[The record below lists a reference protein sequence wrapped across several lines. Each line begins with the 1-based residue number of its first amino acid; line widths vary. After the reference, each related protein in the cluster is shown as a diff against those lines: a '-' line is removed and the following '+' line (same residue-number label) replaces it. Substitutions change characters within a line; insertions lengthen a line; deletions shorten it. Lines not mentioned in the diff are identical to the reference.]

1 MTMLRWTFTIVMSF
15 FFVNIAVTA
24 QSPIDSAYISVPDVQ
39 AQQGN
44 ILVIPIKLSTFDK
57 FYGAQFSLKWDTTM
71 LQYQGVSDFGLPQ
84 TTATDNFGT
93 IGTSSG
99 KLAFLWYDKSAQSS
113 GLDPIQNKNIFSV
126 KLKVIGGNNKQTALT
141 VTNDPSVIEILNKKN
156 LSMKTDK
163 KAGKISIGTVNTSD
177 FDFIDTKLY
186 NVYPNPLNSGNAK
199 LQLDIAQATNVNIAF
214 YDISGKNI
222 FHINNFYNIGTHF
235 VEIGKSQFPQAGI
248 YTYNVTT
255 SFGESLSGKL
265 LVN

>member
-1 MTMLRWTFTIVMSF
+1 MTMLRWTLTIVMSF

-44 ILVIPIKLSTFDK
+44 VLIIPIKLSTFDK
-57 FYGAQFSLKWDTTM
+57 FYGVQFSLQWDTTM

-84 TTATDNFGT
+84 TTAGDNFGSV
-93 IGTSSG
+93 GTSAG
-99 KLAFLWYDKSAQSS
+99 KIGFLWYDKSSQST
-113 GLDPIQNKNIFSV
+113 GLAPVQNKNLFSI
-126 KLKVIGGNNKQTALT
+126 KLKVIGDNNKQTALT
-141 VTNDPSVIEILNKKN
+141 VSNDPAAVEVLNSKN
-156 LSMKTDK
+156 LAMKISK
-163 KAGKISIGTVNTSD
+163 KFGKISIGTVNTND
-177 FDFIDTKLY
+177 FNFIDTKLHDI
-186 NVYPNPLNSGNAK
+186 YPNPLSSGNTK
-199 LQLDIAQATNVNIAF
+199 LQMDIAQATNVNIAF

-248 YTYNVTT
+248 YTYSITT

>member
-1 MTMLRWTFTIVMSF
+1 MTMLRWTLTIVMSF

-44 ILVIPIKLSTFDK
+44 VLIIPIKISTFDK
-57 FYGAQFSLKWDTTM
+57 FYGAQFSLQWDTTM
-71 LQYQGVSDFGLPQ
+71 LQYQGVSDFGLPKMS
-84 TTATDNFGT
+84 ATDNFGT
-93 IGTSSG
+93 TNTPLGKIG
-99 KLAFLWYDKSAQSS
+99 FLWYDNSSQST
-113 GLDPIQNKNIFSV
+113 GLDPIQNKAIFSI
-126 KLKVIGGNNKQTALT
+126 KLKVIGNNNKQTLLNLT
-141 VTNDPSVIEILNKKN
+141 NEPAVIEVLNNKN
-156 LSMKTDK
+156 LAMKIGK
-163 KAGKISIGTVNTSD
+163 KTGKISIGTVNTSD
-177 FDFIDTKLY
+177 FGFIDTKLY
-186 NVYPNPLNSGNAK
+186 NVYPNPLSSGNAK